1 MFVVDTNILVYAANR
16 DAAEHLTCKRLVE
29 SWCNQSGIWHV
40 TWGILYEFV
49 RVVTHPRVFPSPWLS
64 GRAWS
69 FVETLLLSAGLV
81 VLKETELHA
90 KVGAELLGEYPHV
103 SGNLIFDVHTAIL
116 MREHGISRIYTRD
129 AEFHKFSFISV
140 IDPLK

>member
-90 KVGAELLGEYPHV
+90 KVGAELLFDVRKAYFSLQLED
-103 SGNLIFDVHTAIL
+103 LIFQGINICFCGCIIRSFCMQSIRHT
-116 MREHGISRIYTRD
+116 
-129 AEFHKFSFISV
+129 
-140 IDPLK
+140 